1 MVPLGKLRARRSK
14 KGNLEVAEDS
24 AEFPDLPGI
33 VNDLLYGVGSLS
45 LDLRRH
51 SPLGT
56 SVFLA
61 ARVR

>member
-1 MVPLGKLRARRSK
+1 MT
-14 KGNLEVAEDS
+14 EDS
-24 AEFPDLPGI
+24 AEFPDLPAI
-33 VNDLLYGVGSLS
+33 ANDVLYGVGSLS

-61 ARVR
+61 ARVRDSAGSGDPRAYKLTR